1 MYRQIYF
8 KNSLGQTFGDGQTN
22 LFANLQGFGFQN
34 TLTGTR
40 VGNSLLISQSLEE
53 LVVKSTELM
62 IWSANED
69 IYQLYLK
76 FARFVQYEPLYLYYK
91 TPNKNEAVFCQV
103 KITQCAKGEVGQDGI
118 MRVALNIQP
127 LTFWFDET
135 ENVIST
141 GRTENIG
148 KTYPLKRPYVYS
160 FVSTS
165 NITLFNDGIKD
176 APMIIEVEGS
186 TTDLLYNLY
195 DEQGKR
201 YGVGK
206 FNGTFDSI
214 VVNSFELDESITL
227 MRDGAVLPNPYNY
240 QDLNVA
246 SSDPTSRVTFLKLK
260 SGKSTMNFNV
270 SEGFNGTITVRWR
283 NTYATV

>member
-8 KNSLGQTFGDGQTN
+8 KNSLGQTFGNGQTN

-76 FARFVQYEPLYLYYK
+76 FARFVQYEPLYLYYR

-201 YGVGK
+201 YGIGK

-227 MRDGAVLPNPYNY
+227 MRDSAVLPNPYNY